1 MAERNN
7 AVCAICGRG
16 YYMCM
21 SCKDKMA
28 LSPWKIYTDTS
39 EHYKI
44 FQILRG
50 ETTGVYSKEEAK
62 ERLQKVDLSD
72 VDTFT
77 EHIKN
82 RISSIMQNKPI
93 QTSDI
98 SVIENT
104 IHIKQP
110 KRKKLTLKEER
121 TE

>member
-1 MAERNN
+1 MAERTN

-28 LSPWKIYTDTS
+28 LSPWKVHTDTS

-50 ETTGVYSKEEAK
+50 ETTGVYTKEEAK
-62 ERLQKVDLSD
+62 VKLQKVDLSD

-77 EHIKN
+77 EHIKS
-82 RISSIMQNKPI
+82 RINSIMQNDI
-93 QTSDI
+93 VQTS
-98 SVIENT
+98 SVSVVDNT
-104 IHIKQP
+104 TQVKQP
-110 KRKKLTLKEER
+110 RRRKSTSKVKG